1 MFSKK
6 QETIEKLEKEN
17 IDLIQRV
24 AHLEEQ
30 NETFTKR
37 FELLASVM
45 KKEEDRQNKLCKEII
60 KAMVDINNIEY
71 STNGVFHDFL
81 IKTFTVSIGKN
92 KAEIISNTL
101 FTKNELLSTRV
112 YYNDE
117 ELVSSEVK
125 KVINVCNELYKDGVP
140 KKIARSQDGTLT
152 IQEKKLKKGKNNDK
166 K

>member
-6 QETIEKLEKEN
+6 QEIIERLEKEN

-30 NETFTKR
+30 NETFAKR

-60 KAMVDINNIEY
+60 KAMIDINNVEY
-71 STNGVFHDFL
+71 STSCIYHDYL
-81 IKTFTVSIGKN
+81 VKTITIIMGKN
-92 KAEIISNTL
+92 KAQVIITQSFLETET
-101 FTKNELLSTRV
+101 FITRL
-112 YYNDE
+112 YYNDD

-125 KVINVCNELYKDGVP
+125 KVITVCNELYKDGVP
-140 KKIARSQDGTLT
+140 KKIARNQDGTLT
-152 IQEKKLKKGKNNDK
+152 IQEKKLKKGKNNGK